1 MQPLNEFIYLASQSP
16 RRQELLKQ
24 IGVDYELLLPDEHEN
39 VEILE
44 AVHDGED
51 PVSYVQR
58 VTLLKLKASLAR
70 HEVRQLSAA
79 PILCSDTTVA
89 LGSKIIGK
97 PENEKHAC
105 SILMMLQNEV
115 HQVYSAVAVALPKT
129 KSKQTSNIESEPT
142 INIRLNISNVH
153 MAAMT
158 EEQVRNYVQTGESM
172 GKAGA
177 YAIQGHMAAHIK
189 YIEGSY
195 SGIMGLPL
203 FETAQLLQW
212 ARVKQSK

>member
-1 MQPLNEFIYLASQSP
+1 MQPLYEFIYLASQSP

-24 IGVDYELLLPDEHEN
+24 IDVDYELLLPDEHED

-51 PVSYVQR
+51 PVTYVQR

-70 HEVRQLSAA
+70 HQVRQLSAA

-89 LGSKIIGK
+89 LGHKIIGK
-97 PENEKHAC
+97 PENENHAC

-115 HQVYSAVAVALPKT
+115 HQVYSAVAIALPQH
-129 KSKQTSNIESEPT
+129 KQINALKNEPMIEMRLSTSH
-142 INIRLNISNVH
+142 VH
-153 MAAMT
+153 MAAMSQ
-158 EEQVRNYVQTGESM
+158 EEIMHYVQSGESM

-177 YAIQGHMAAHIK
+177 YAIQGRMAAFIERV
-189 YIEGSY
+189 EGSY

-212 ARVKQSK
+212 ARIKQST